1 MTKTTIDL
9 APAADFLAFHTRKGY
24 HLLCA
29 VSGGLDSMCLL
40 HFVSRW
46 AGENGRTVT
55 AAHFNHRLR
64 ENASKDEA
72 FVRSWCAGRGIP
84 FVSGSGDVR
93 GAAEGE
99 GLSVEE
105 AARNLRYAFLRET
118 ADRLDCK
125 AILTAHH
132 ADDNAETMLMNLV
145 RGTGIKGL
153 CGIPDR
159 QGNVLRPFL
168 QIPRETLERYAAE
181 QNLPHVEDETNRDPE
196 AAVRNRIRLQVM
208 PLLKEMNPRAAEH
221 MGSTARQLYT
231 VDRSLDEDALHR
243 TAHMEVQDGR
253 VPLSWETLTEAPWSV
268 RPRMLLRM
276 FDLLGVGRKDIGAV
290 HLDAILDM
298 PRHTGSKE
306 SCLSLPH
313 GVTARSSR
321 GWLILETRPQTLTDV
336 ELLPGKPLRWGD
348 YTLTWLDRCEG
359 EGITL
364 RTRFQTERPHIT
376 VGPCPPGE
384 RLTLPGSNGS
394 RSVKR
399 LCMDRK
405 ISLSERDGLPAIYAD
420 GTLAAVWQLGT
431 DVNFLPEGTEIGFIQ
446 VLKQTEERDYEK

>member
-9 APAADFLAFHTRKGY
+9 SEAREFLDVHTRKGQ

-40 HFVSRW
+40 HFVSCW
-46 AGENGRTVT
+46 AGENGRKVT
-55 AAHFNHRLR
+55 AAHFNHQLR
-64 ENASKDEA
+64 GNASKDEA
-72 FVRSWCAGRGIP
+72 FVRNWCAEREIP

-93 GAAEGE
+93 AAAVREGF
-99 GLSVEE
+99 SVEE

-132 ADDNAETMLMNLV
+132 ADDNAETILMNLV
-145 RGTGIKGL
+145 RGTGLKGL
-153 CGIPDR
+153 CGIPPLQDKI
-159 QGNVLRPFL
+159 LRPFL
-168 QIPRETLERYAAE
+168 QIPREMLEHYAAE

-231 VDRSLDEDALHR
+231 VDRSLDEDALRR
-243 TAHMEVQDGR
+243 TAHVEVQDGR
-253 VPLSWETLTEAPWSV
+253 VALPWETLSKAPWSV

-276 FDLLGVGRKDIGAV
+276 FDLLGVGRKDIGTV

-298 PRHTGSKE
+298 ANHTGRKE
-306 SCLSLPH
+306 SCLSLPY
-313 GVTARSSR
+313 GVTARSGR
-321 GWLILETRPQTLTDV
+321 GWLILEIRPQTLTEV

-359 EGITL
+359 EGIVL
-364 RTRFQTERPHIT
+364 RSHPQTRQSKIT
-376 VGPCPPGE
+376 VGPGRPGD
-384 RLTLPGSNGS
+384 RMTLPGANGS
-394 RSVKR
+394 RSIKR
-399 LCMDRK
+399 LCIDRK
-405 ISLSERDGLPAIYAD
+405 IALSERDRLPAIYAD

-431 DVNFLPEGTEIGFIQ
+431 DVEFLPEGNEVRFIQ

>member
-9 APAADFLAFHTRKGY
+9 VPAAEFLTFHTRKGQ

-46 AGENGRTVT
+46 AAENGRTVT
-55 AAHFNHRLR
+55 AAHFNHQLR
-64 ENASKDEA
+64 ENASEDEA

-118 ADRLDCK
+118 AERLNCK

-132 ADDNAETMLMNLV
+132 ADDNAETVLMNLV
-145 RGTGIKGL
+145 RGAGVKGL
-153 CGIPDR
+153 CGIPCR

-181 QNLPHVEDETNRDPE
+181 QNLPHVEDETNWDPE
-196 AAVRNRIRLQVM
+196 AAARNKLRLQVM
-208 PLLKEMNPRAAEH
+208 PLLKEINPRAAEH
-221 MGSTARQLYT
+221 MGATARRLYT
-231 VDRSLDEDALHR
+231 VDRSLDEDALRR
-243 TAHMEVQDGR
+243 TAHVEVQDGR
-253 VPLSWETLTEAPWSV
+253 VTLSRETLNEAPLSV

-276 FDLLGVGRKDIGAV
+276 FDLLGVGRKDIGSV
-290 HLDAILDM
+290 HLDAILELA
-298 PRHTGSKE
+298 RHTGGE
-306 SCLSLPH
+306 SRLSLPH
-313 GVTARSSR
+313 GVTARCHR
-321 GWLILETRPQTLTDV
+321 GWLVLETRPQRLTEV
-336 ELLPGKPLRWGD
+336 ELLPGKPLRWGA
-348 YTLTWLDRCEG
+348 YTLTWLDHPEG
-359 EGITL
+359 EGIAL
-364 RTRFQTERPHIT
+364 RPGLRTERPRIT
-376 VGPCPPGE
+376 VGPCPAGE
-384 RLTLPGSNGS
+384 RLTLPESSGG

-405 ISLSERDGLPAIYAD
+405 ISLSERDGLPAVYAD
-420 GTLAAVWQLGT
+420 GTLAAVWRLGV
-431 DVNFLPEGTEIGFIQ
+431 DINFLPEGTECRFIQ
-446 VLKQTEERDYEK
+446 VIKQTEERDYEK

>member
-9 APAADFLAFHTRKGY
+9 APAAEFLAFHTRKGQ

-40 HFVSRW
+40 NFVSRW
-46 AGENGRTVT
+46 AAENGRTVI

-64 ENASKDEA
+64 ENAAEDEA
-72 FVRSWCAGRGIP
+72 FVRKWCAEREIS

-93 GAAEGE
+93 AAAVRE
-99 GLSVEE
+99 GLSLEE

-118 ADRLDCK
+118 ADRLDCRV
-125 AILTAHH
+125 ILTAHH
-132 ADDNAETMLMNLV
+132 ADDNAETVLMNLV
-145 RGTGIKGL
+145 RGTGLKGL
-153 CGIPDR
+153 CGIPCR

-181 QNLPHVEDETNRDPE
+181 QDLSHVEDETNRDPE
-196 AAVRNRIRLQVM
+196 AAVRNRLRLQVM
-208 PLLKEMNPRAAEH
+208 PILKEINPRAAEH
-221 MGSTARQLYT
+221 MGATARQLDT
-231 VDRSLDEDALHR
+231 VDRSLDEEALRR
-243 TAHMEVQDGR
+243 TARMEVQDGR
-253 VPLSWETLTEAPWSV
+253 VTLSWETLTEAPWSV

-276 FDLLGVGRKDIGAV
+276 FDLLDVGRKDIGSV

-298 PRHTGSKE
+298 ARRTNGGE
-306 SCLSLPH
+306 SRLSLPH

-321 GWLILETRPQTLTDV
+321 GWLILETRPQTLTEV

-348 YTLTWLDRCEG
+348 YTLTWLDHCEG
-359 EGITL
+359 EGIAL
-364 RTRFQTERPHIT
+364 RPRFRTERPRIT

-384 RLTLPGSNGS
+384 RLTLPGSRGS

-405 ISLSERDGLPAIYAD
+405 IGLPERDRLPAVYAD
-420 GTLAAVWQLGT
+420 GTLAAVWQLGV
-431 DVNFLPEGTEIGFIQ
+431 DINFLPEGTECRFIQ